1 MLYLKLLRHIAQITE
16 VLILHSFIFFCILGF
31 AVYFVENPDET
42 CLPLNKEFC
51 SKNAIEAKST
61 DKFTNKCEV
70 VGRFQLKP
78 GNYVVIP
85 STFKSRVEGEFLLR
99 IFTEKPLLT
108 AKHICRFCTNCL

>member
-1 MLYLKLLRHIAQITE
+1 M
-16 VLILHSFIFFCILGF
+16 
-31 AVYFVENPDET
+31 ENPDDT
-42 CLPLNKEFC
+42 CLPLNKDFIL
-51 SKNAIEAKST
+51 KNPIQAKS
-61 DKFTNKCEV
+61 DMFTNKSEV

-108 AKHICRFCTNCL
+108 AKHICRFCTNCS